1 MRSRS
6 VSLPAHWPAWRRS
19 DRRYVGRVPKIV
31 DHVERRRQLLD
42 AAGQVLLEHG
52 LDGLTTRRVTA
63 AAGEAKGALS
73 HYFDSKDD
81 LVRQLLERFYE
92 RIRLRLDACLAGLS
106 GLDALGELMLELLP
120 LDDARL
126 GEAQAELSFVAASVG
141 SPDLAIWYH
150 DQRRQLT
157 KVLMRYTKQAQAAG
171 EIEAGRSAKVIVD
184 GFLTLMDGLSM
195 QAVLNPSS
203 SHRRIPRQQLDSFL
217 ISLH

>member
-1 MRSRS
+1 M
-6 VSLPAHWPAWRRS
+6 
-19 DRRYVGRVPKIV
+19 PKIV

-52 LDGLTTRRVTA
+52 LDGLTTRRVTE

-73 HYFDSKDD
+73 HYFESKDD

-92 RIRLRLDACLAGLS
+92 RIRMRLAARLTGLS
-106 GLDALGELMLELLP
+106 GLDALGELMRELLP
-120 LDDARL
+120 LDDVRL

-171 EIEAGRSAKVIVD
+171 EIEVGRSARVTANE
-184 GFLTLMDGLSM
+184 FLTLMDGLSM
-195 QAVLNPSS
+195 QAVLNPSP
-203 SHRRIPRQQLDSFL
+203 SHRRIQRQQLNSFL
-217 ISLH
+217 DGLH